1 MSAVPYET
9 AVQRYAFSLENA
21 QDGLQNY
28 DKLAFYALI
37 LYIKLLF

>member
-1 MSAVPYET
+1 MSAASCET

-28 DKLAFYALI
+28 DKLTFQMP
-37 LYIKLLF
+37 F